1 MSKKLIS
8 NVSSGIASTSVTSLK
23 TCLELDLDLY
33 CKKADICIIKAYEK
47 VKKIVTEQA
56 HGDGEA

>member
-47 VKKIVTEQA
+47 VKKIVTAQ
-56 HGDGEA
+56 